1 MLSGLQNE
9 RDSNTLKNT
18 LLDIVCKSLCFN
30 IIIVEDLKPT
40 PILDVQDVH
49 PRNQYVLIV
58 RDSQMLA
65 LGICHFYNYCIL
77 NLNKTYFGAWEVL
90 LNCQ

>member
-1 MLSGLQNE
+1 MLYGLQNE

-40 PILDVQDVH
+40 PILDV
-49 PRNQYVLIV
+49 
-58 RDSQMLA
+58 
-65 LGICHFYNYCIL
+65 
-77 NLNKTYFGAWEVL
+77 
-90 LNCQ
+90 